1 MSVKAPINVVLLWHM
16 HQPEY
21 RNLKTGQYTLPWT
34 YLHAIKDYTDMAWH
48 LEDKPQARAVVNF
61 APVLLDQLNNYAV
74 QIEQWKEKGRPISD
88 PLLYSLVSDDQIALL
103 GTRRIIEDCSR
114 VNEERLVRRFEP
126 LQRLSLL
133 AADFLKHPDSLC
145 YLNKRF
151 FSDLVVW
158 YHLAWMGE
166 TIRRDNLVVRR
177 LMDKG
182 QGFSMEDRKALME
195 VIGDLMANII
205 PRYKALQEAGKVEL
219 SMSPYAH
226 PILPLL
232 IDVNSAREAMPDA
245 VIPER
250 QYPDGLAR
258 SFWHIRQGK
267 AVFRKYFGK
276 EPSGCWPSEG
286 GVSEAALEQ
295 LGEAGFQWVATGQQ
309 VLDNSLHRDANQG
322 VLADGECRHRPYR
335 LKDKTSPQVF
345 FRDDGLSDLIGF
357 NYATWHADDAVG
369 DLVNH
374 IHAIQEQCDTPEA
387 STVSIIL
394 DGENAWEYFP
404 ENAWYFLDAL
414 YKRLGEDDRIKLTTF
429 SALDEQAQEA
439 RGLNTLVAGSWVY
452 GTFSTWIADPDKNRG
467 WEYLCDAKE
476 VYDTL
481 PGDKQKDPH
490 LLRQLAVCEGSDWFW
505 WFGDYNP
512 SESVSDFDVLYR
524 QNLKNLYALMDKEAP
539 DYLDE
544 SISRGNEESSM
555 ETGGVMRRGS

>member
-21 RNLKTGQYTLPWT
+21 RNLQTGEYTLPWT

-48 LEDKPQARAVVNF
+48 LEDKPRARAVVNF
-61 APVLLDQLNNYAV
+61 APVLLDQLNDYAE
-74 QIEQWKEKGRPISD
+74 QISRWSEKGHPVSD
-88 PLLYSLVSDDQIALL
+88 PLLYALVSDEQIALL
-103 GTRRIIEDCSR
+103 GTQRIIEACSR
-114 VNEERLVRRFEP
+114 VNEERLVERFAP
-126 LQRLSLL
+126 LKRLSTL
-133 AADFLKHPDSLC
+133 AKDYLTNPDSLC

-166 TIRRDNLVVRR
+166 TIRRENLVVRR
-177 LMDKG
+177 LIEKE
-182 QGFSMEDRKALME
+182 QGFSLDDRKALMA
-195 VIGDLMANII
+195 VIGDLMGNII
-205 PRYKALQEAGKVEL
+205 PRYRRLQDEGKVEL

-232 IDVNSAREAMPDA
+232 IDLDSAREAMPEA

-250 QYPDGLAR
+250 KYPDGTAR
-258 SFWHIRQGK
+258 SLWHIRKGK
-267 AVFRKYFGK
+267 ETFKRYFGK
-276 EPSGCWPSEG
+276 EPTGCWPSEG

-295 LGEAGFQWVATGQQ
+295 LGEANFQWVATGQQ
-309 VLDNSLHRDANQG
+309 VLENSLARLQNQG
-322 VLADGECRHRPYR
+322 VLAEAECRHRPYALTER
-335 LKDKTSPQVF
+335 VSPQVF

-357 NYATWHADDAVG
+357 NYATWHADDAAG
-369 DLVNH
+369 DLLNH
-374 IHAIQEQCDTPEA
+374 LHSIQEQCTEPGN

-394 DGENAWEYFP
+394 DGENAWEYYP

-414 YKRLGEDDRIKLTTF
+414 YKRLGDDSRINLTTF
-429 SALDEQAQEA
+429 EALSDAAQQSRA
-439 RGLNTLVAGSWVY
+439 LNTLVAGSWVY

-467 WEYLCDAKE
+467 WEYLCNAKE
-476 VYDTL
+476 VYDSL
-481 PGDKQKDPH
+481 PEERKNDPE
-490 LLRQLAVCEGSDWFW
+490 LLNQLAICEGSDWFW

-524 QNLKNLYALMDKEAP
+524 KNLKNLYSLMQKDAP
-539 DYLDE
+539 AYLEE
-544 SISRGNEESSM
+544 SISRGNEEASM